1 MLTRGEILVAAI
13 AISLT
18 LAVVAIAQ
26 SQKTAAK
33 SAVLDWNQIEVKAT
47 RTGSKREF
55 FKQPTATLDQ
65 LEFHATTVN
74 PGEAAHAPHQHPEE
88 ELIIVKDG
96 TIEATQN
103 GNAKRV
109 GSGSVIFQAANE
121 LHGLRNVGDKPAT
134 YYVIKWFSP
143 GALKTGK

>member
-1 MLTRGEILVAAI
+1 MLTRRDILVAAV
-13 AISLT
+13 AITLT
-18 LAVVAIAQ
+18 LGAVAIAQ
-26 SQKTAAK
+26 SQKTTTN
-33 SAVLDWNQIEVKAT
+33 SAVFDWNQIEVKAT

-55 FKQPTATLDQ
+55 FKQRTASLDQ

-88 ELIIVKDG
+88 ELIIVKEG

-103 GNAKRV
+103 GNAKRA

-121 LHGLRNVGDKPAT
+121 LHGLRNVGAKPAT

-143 GALKTGK
+143 GTLKSGN